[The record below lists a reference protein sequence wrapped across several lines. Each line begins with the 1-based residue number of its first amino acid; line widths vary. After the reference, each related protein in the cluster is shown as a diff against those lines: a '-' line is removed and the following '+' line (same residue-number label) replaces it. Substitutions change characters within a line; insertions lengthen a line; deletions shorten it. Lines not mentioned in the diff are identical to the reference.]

1 MKSYVL
7 AKNLIIVCLFGL
19 LVLVGCASRQK
30 ISETSTVAQSHQTNY
45 DSVAQIFRGYLRSEL
60 QANAT
65 SSEVKKE
72 QGTRIIA
79 EVTVE
84 FNDSTGAPKK
94 QTTRNISEQYGAQT
108 DRQTTVTVQEN
119 YFANFVDSIFR
130 VQRQEIKDLKNE
142 VSTLKEKQGLT
153 KFQSYLLVSG
163 VIINV
168 LILLLVIFYVVK
180 IVVLKK

>member
-1 MKSYVL
+1 MV
-7 AKNLIIVCLFGL
+7 KNYIVFVSIIITF
-19 LVLVGCASRQK
+19 VGCASRQK
-30 ISETSTVAQSHQTNY
+30 ISETHTLTQSYQTNY
-45 DSVAQIFRGYLRSEL
+45 DSVAKIFRGYLRSEL

-72 QGTRIIA
+72 QGTRTIA
-79 EVTVE
+79 EVIVE

-94 QTTRNISEQYGAQT
+94 QTTRNIQEQYGAQT
-108 DRQTTVTVQEN
+108 DKQTTVTVQEN
-119 YFANFVDSIFR
+119 YFANFVDSIFQ
-130 VQRQEIKDLKNE
+130 VQRQEIDSVKNE
-142 VSTLKEKQGLT
+142 VSTIKEKQGLT

-168 LILLLVIFYVVK
+168 LILLLIIFYVIK

>member
-1 MKSYVL
+1 M
-7 AKNLIIVCLFGL
+7 AKNFIVYLFIAFFA
-19 LVLVGCASRQK
+19 VGCVPLQRA
-30 ISETSTVAQSHQTNY
+30 SETSAVTQSHKTDY
-45 DSVAQIFRGYLRSEL
+45 DSVAKIFRGYLRSEI

-72 QGTRIIA
+72 QGTRAIT

-84 FNDSTGAPKK
+84 FNDSTGKPKS

-108 DRQTTVTVQEN
+108 DKQATVTVQEN

-130 VQRQEIKDLKNE
+130 VQRQEIKDLKTE
-142 VSTLKEKQGLT
+142 VSNLKEKPGLT

-168 LILLLVIFYVVK
+168 FILLLVIFYVVK